1 MSKLSKILETS
12 TNIAVIVVFFIVA
25 GFFFKMYIANR
36 PQVPGV
42 GEKLPEV
49 AGYQWQS
56 NPHSLLLVLRKGCHF
71 CEESMPFYR
80 NLYDLERANRLNAK
94 MVAVF
99 PDRRE
104 EVNEILRT
112 QNLPISNVPQMNVA
126 SLKVSGTPT
135 LILVDQNGKVE
146 KTWVGKLDSVGEEN
160 VFAALRKP
168 QSTAMGAQATAK

>member
-1 MSKLSKILETS
+1 MSKLSKTLETI
-12 TNIAVIVVFFIVA
+12 TNIAVIIVFFILA
-25 GFFFKMYIANR
+25 GFFLKTYISNR
-36 PQVPGV
+36 PQVPSV

-49 AGYQWQS
+49 TGYQWQS

-80 NLYDLERANRLNAK
+80 SLYDLERNNNLNAK
-94 MVAVF
+94 MLAVF
-99 PDRRE
+99 PDRAE

-112 QNLPISNVPQMNVA
+112 QNLPIPRMPQMNVS

-146 KTWVGKLDSVGEEN
+146 KTWVGKLDSAGEQS
-160 VFAALRKP
+160 VVAALRKP
-168 QSTAMGAQATAK
+168 QSNAMGAPIK